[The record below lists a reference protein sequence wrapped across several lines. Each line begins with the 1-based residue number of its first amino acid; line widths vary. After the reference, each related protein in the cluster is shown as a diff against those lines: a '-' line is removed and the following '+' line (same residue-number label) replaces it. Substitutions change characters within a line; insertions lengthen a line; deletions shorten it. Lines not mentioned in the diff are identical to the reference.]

1 MKTHRL
7 FLAIVL
13 GVLIHIVSAQVEVK
27 IEITLPDDN
36 LDTLRSTADYFTR
49 CVNYQLQR
57 NYPVDVEKLSVDLYC
72 DSGKVKLRYYARLLP
87 CEQPDAEFN
96 FHHTGSFALKKT
108 AKRARSYADN
118 GMEKPAIEKRRE
130 LDYTY
135 GRSANKVSRTRMIVK
150 YSSTDICTSDRY
162 SVAVTEAFF
171 ATKRW

>member
-7 FLAIVL
+7 LLAIVL
-13 GVLIHIVSAQVEVK
+13 GVLIHTVSAQVEV
-27 IEITLPDDN
+27 IVEVTLPDNN
-36 LDTLRSTADYFTR
+36 LDTLRSTANYFTR
-49 CVNYQLQR
+49 SVNYHLQR

-72 DSGKVKLRYYARLLP
+72 DSGKVKLRYYARLFP

-96 FHHTGSFALKKT
+96 FHHTGSFALKKK

-118 GMEKPAIEKRRE
+118 GVEKQAAETRRR

-135 GRSANKVSRTRMIVK
+135 GKSANKQSKTRMIMK
-150 YSSTDICTSDRY
+150 HSHTDICTDHKY